1 MDAVLT
7 TLIGALPQLGAGGG
21 VIVFFWLLIRWT
33 GQDRTDYRAQL
44 AEQATRH
51 KDELQ
56 RINGDHDA
64 ELAQLRTEIKD
75 LRGQLDE
82 VNRKL
87 DEERAR
93 RRAAEDQMRHYPP
106 DQPPGQYWGG
116 PR

>member
-1 MDAVLT
+1 VDAVLT

-44 AEQATRH
+44 AEQSTRH
-51 KDELQ
+51 AEELR

-64 ELAQLRTEIKD
+64 ELAELRTEIKN
-75 LRGQLDE
+75 LRERIDELNRLLDQ
-82 VNRKL
+82 
-87 DEERAR
+87 ERAQ
-93 RRAAEDQMRHYPP
+93 RRAAEDQMRHPYPP
-106 DQPPGQYWGG
+106 DQYRGG